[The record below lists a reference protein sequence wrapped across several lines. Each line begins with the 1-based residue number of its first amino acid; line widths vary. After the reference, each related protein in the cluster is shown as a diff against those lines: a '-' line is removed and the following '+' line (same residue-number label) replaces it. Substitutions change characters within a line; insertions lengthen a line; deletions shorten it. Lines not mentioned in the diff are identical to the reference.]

1 MNQDDMV
8 LDFLKRGGSLTP
20 LEALEKFGCLRLSA
34 RAHTL
39 KKRGFNVVSRMV
51 EVSESKHVAQYTME
65 A

>member
-1 MNQDDMV
+1 MSQDDLV

-51 EVSESKHVAQYTME
+51 EVSDSKHVSEYRLA
-65 A
+65 